1 MAKEI
6 EQSCVGCPKRQ
17 DRCCKDC
24 FENDK
29 FNIFLALSDMELEAL
44 VEDKK
49 QIKYRRGETIIK
61 QNTSLTSVLCV
72 KEGFAKIWVESPN
85 GKRVIVKIVGRG
97 NFITGGGL
105 FNGNHQHFN
114 VSAITPVTLC
124 MIDSGIIAQILSGN
138 DEFAISLLRYH
149 SQLSNEYLDKLVK
162 HTQKYMPGR
171 VADTLLYF
179 KDEVFKSDNFT
190 VPLTRTEL
198 AEMSN
203 MTKESF
209 VRILNSFK
217 ESKVI
222 NSKGNEIEIL
232 DPDQLT
238 SISKNG

>member
-1 MAKEI
+1 M
-6 EQSCVGCPKRQ
+6 
-17 DRCCKDC
+17 
-24 FENDK
+24 
-29 FNIFLALSDMELEAL
+29 
-44 VEDKK
+44 
-49 QIKYRRGETIIK
+49 
-61 QNTSLTSVLCV
+61 
-72 KEGFAKIWVESPN
+72 
-85 GKRVIVKIVGRG
+85 
-97 NFITGGGL
+97 
-105 FNGNHQHFN
+105 
-114 VSAITPVTLC
+114 
-124 MIDSGIIAQILSGN
+124 
-138 DEFAISLLRYH
+138 
-149 SQLSNEYLDKLVK
+149 K

-238 SISKNG
+238 SISKNGGWNLLFIIDYLLMGLGLGC